1 MPKYSRERR
10 KRIKNLI
17 IISTL
22 SAILLSI
29 STFAWFI
36 GMRTVH
42 VEAFEV
48 EIAGVDGLTLSLD
61 GETFSETVSINEEN
75 HSTQFSENTNSWKAL
90 IPMSSVGEID
100 DDVSRLKL
108 YEKASMTATAGG
120 YRLLASR
127 VNNYRIIGEDDEAAL
142 ETETDG
148 YVVFDLFIRNKSGE
162 EYFETSDPANEEAI
176 YLTVDSEATVKDGGV
191 KETGIENSVR
201 VAFAQIGRVS
211 DKIVDE
217 ENGATTIQGIDC
229 NGSGEGV
236 SKVTGICRT
245 AQIWEPNDTAHVDGA
260 ISWYNK
266 SCREREGDNVWTS
279 GAYDDEVHCK
289 PIINGI
295 AYPTFAVNQPIL
307 PSENT
312 SAVDVDIYDGYFNQY
327 FITTGDY
334 DYNPYD
340 PDGPTFALPKGENPS
355 SPDIP
360 KVLSAFPYFTDTYK
374 YKAGTSRPPFMFLA
388 PASITKVRVYI
399 WIEGQDIDNYDFAQ
413 IGKQITINFGFTK
426 SRFEEGDI
434 DYNGPIT
441 HQQVENAG
449 GIEYTPPR
457 IILNDYTEIE
467 NESSGTGDVIKIVKD
482 KEYQE
487 EGFKAYKRK
496 YPLEDGDSAEF
507 PFGGTEIDPET
518 TGHGLETVGYV
529 DTSVLGT
536 YYVTYKAW
544 YVNDAEEKIMGT
556 AVRTIEVVE
565 SLTPQGD

>member
-42 VEAFEV
+42 VEAFDV

-61 GETFSETVSINEEN
+61 GKDFSETVSINKETYN
-75 HSTQFSENTNSWKAL
+75 IDGYTDNTNSWENL

-100 DDVSRLKL
+100 SDTSRLKL

-127 VNNYRIIGEDDEAAL
+127 VNNQNE
-142 ETETDG
+142 ETKG
-148 YVVFDLFIRNKSGE
+148 YVVFDLFIKNKSGE
-162 EYFETSDPANEEAI
+162 KYFETSELTNEEAI

-211 DKIVDE
+211 DKILDDPETAEANV
-217 ENGATTIQGIDC
+217 GVIQGIDC
-229 NGSGEGV
+229 TGGGGV
-236 SKVTGICRT
+236 TSICSRT
-245 AQIWEPNDTAHVDGA
+245 AQIWEPNDTAHVQGA
-260 ISWYNK
+260 INWYNK
-266 SCREREGDNVWTS
+266 SCKERNATGYDVWAEDTYATTS
-279 GAYDDEVHCK
+279 CKSIYD
-289 PIINGI
+289 GL
-295 AYPTFAVNQPIL
+295 AYPTYAVNQEIL
-307 PSENT
+307 DTEGTEGSPH
-312 SAVDVDIYDGYFNQY
+312 VDIYDGKNFNH
-327 FITTGDY
+327 FEKTTTG
-334 DYNPYD
+334 
-340 PDGPTFALPKGENPS
+340 A
-355 SPDIP
+355 SP
-360 KVLSAFPYFTDTYK
+360 VLSSFSYFTDTHK
-374 YKAGTSRPPFMFLA
+374 YKAGTERPPFMFLA

-434 DYNGPIT
+434 DYNGPLT
-441 HQQVENAG
+441 KQQ
-449 GIEYTPPR
+449 IEGLGEGVDYTPPR
-457 IILNDYTEIE
+457 IILNAFEEIE
-467 NESSGTGDVIKIVKD
+467 GNTSGTGDVIEIVKD
-482 KEYQE
+482 TSYVEP
-487 EGFKAYKRK
+487 GFKAYKRK
-496 YPLEDGDSAEF
+496 YPLEEGDPEEF
-507 PFGGTEIDPET
+507 PFGGTPITDEFK
-518 TGHGLETVGYV
+518 ETVGTV
-529 DTSVLGT
+529 DTSVPGT

-544 YVNDAEEKIMGT
+544 YETNGETIMGT

-565 SLTPQGD
+565 SLTP